1 MAGGWCVLRY
11 QPSTHWKFEE
21 SRVINCPSCA
31 TDNPDQSRF
40 CGECGAA
47 LKPIPDHVPRLE
59 VTRGGRVGKVYLV
72 DQEVINIGR
81 WDPDG
86 GAFPEVDLTNDDA
99 EAKVSRRHA
108 RVLLNEGSA
117 FVEDMGS
124 LNGTYVNRG
133 SRLIPGEPH
142 PLHDG
147 DEIIIGKTFF
157 KFFYP
162 GDAPAAEA
170 Q

>member
-1 MAGGWCVLRY
+1 MI
-11 QPSTHWKFEE
+11 K
-21 SRVINCPSCA
+21 CPACA

-40 CGECGAA
+40 CGECGGS
-47 LKPIPDHVPRLE
+47 LHPLPDGTPRIE
-59 VTRGGRVGKVYLV
+59 ITRGGRVGKTFLV
-72 DQEVINIGR
+72 DQDVINIGR

-108 RVLLNEGSA
+108 RIVLNGGAA
-117 FVEDMGS
+117 FIEDMGS

-157 KFFYP
+157 KFLFP
-162 GDAPAAEA
+162 VAAEA
-170 Q
+170 PAE